1 MIDSFK
7 ILYFS
12 ILPLSYVTI
21 PLQNLLILCY
31 NNRYF
36 LSGKYNLQNGGKGF
50 SMSDIFEIHE
60 MSEEDIKHEYITTA
74 LEAKWDAKKITMET
88 EIWKAVKKRNQ
99 NLHIAYSPLND
110 FTDGKVRIKGNIPS
124 RDKGKRCD
132 YILWHNKGTPLA
144 IVEAKDNNHSSSFG
158 LQQAIS
164 YGVLLNVPFV
174 YTSNGTSFFEHDFTT
189 GLEKEFPLSEFPTA
203 EELMNRWRGV
213 DAEKI
218 LEVENRMTYAIDG
231 ENKCYDV
238 PLCFEEKLLNTPFYS
253 GADCYP
259 PRYYQRN
266 AVNRTLEA
274 IAKHQS
280 RILIAMATGTGKTYT
295 AFQIVWRLIDSGTKK
310 KVLYLADRNN
320 LVDQSIQQDFR
331 PLEKVIHKINFQKED
346 KSKISAYQVYFA
358 LYQQLDSQKHKDES
372 EEETDEEI
380 ALEISKYKEFF
391 SPDFF
396 DLIIVDECH
405 RGSAKADSRW
415 RKILEYFNGATQVGM
430 TATPKETKYVSN
442 IDYFGEPVYS
452 YSLKQGIEDGFL
464 APFKVINVHTN
475 IDDGWRP
482 RKGQEDING
491 NEIEDREYNLSD
503 YDYNII
509 IQDRIDQ
516 VAAEITKY
524 LKETDRMSKT
534 IVFCP
539 TEDAAERMRVALN
552 NLNTDM
558 ALRDNQ
564 GNVKEQYVVRITGSD
579 TYGKSKLDYF
589 ISVGEKYPVIATT
602 SKLLSTGTDCKMVKL
617 IVIDKI
623 IQSVTEFKQIIG
635 RGTRLRYNE
644 GKTHFTIMDFR
655 RVSRLFADP
664 EWDGEI
670 EQNED
675 FGASTGLA
683 TEEEVHDSGTECSQS
698 ADSDGQKDRRTIQ
711 VVAKGGVKITVL
723 ERIVQIYDTD
733 GKLLKTESIED
744 YTKES
749 ILGTYQ
755 TLENFIQTWKGEQK
769 KEIIRNMLKEKGI
782 DLELIKKDQNM
793 TDVDDFDFI
802 CHIAFNQKPLTRR
815 ERAENV
821 KKRDLFGKYGEAA
834 KEVINALL
842 DKYAELGIYDI
853 ESTEILK
860 QNPFTKYG
868 KPASIAKLF
877 GGNNQYWKAL
887 KELEN
892 ELYKVA

>member
-1 MIDSFK
+1 M
-7 ILYFS
+7 
-12 ILPLSYVTI
+12 T
-21 PLQNLLILCY
+21 
-31 NNRYF
+31 
-36 LSGKYNLQNGGKGF
+36 
-50 SMSDIFEIHE
+50 
-60 MSEEDIKHEYITTA
+60 EEDIKLQFITPA
-74 LEAKWDAKKITMET
+74 LTAKWDVKKITMET
-88 EIWKAVKKRNQ
+88 
-99 NLHIAYSPLND
+99 SPANK
-110 FTDGKVRIKGNIPS
+110 FTDGKVHIKGNIPS

-132 YILWHNKGTPLA
+132 YVLWYNKGTPLA

-158 LQQAIS
+158 MQQAIT
-164 YGVLLNVPFV
+164 YGIMMNVPFV
-174 YTSNGTSFFEHDFTT
+174 YTSNGDSFFEHDFTT

-203 EELMNRWRGV
+203 DELMARWRGV
-213 DAEKI
+213 NAEKI
-218 LEVENRMTYAIDG
+218 TEVENRMEYAIDG
-231 ENKCYDV
+231 NAKFYDV
-238 PLCFEEKLLNTPFYS
+238 PLCFDENLMNTPFYS

-274 IAKHQS
+274 IAKQQTH
-280 RILIAMATGTGKTYT
+280 ILIAMATGTGKTYT
-295 AFQIVWRLIDSGTKK
+295 AFQIVWRLIESGTKK

-320 LVDQSIQQDFR
+320 LVDQSIQQDFK

-358 LYQQLDSQKHKDES
+358 LYQQLDSAKRHGEDDEET
-372 EEETDEEI
+372 EEEIE
-380 ALEISKYKEFF
+380 LEVSKYKEYFD
-391 SPDFF
+391 PDFF

-415 RKILEYFNGATQVGM
+415 RKILDYFTGATQIGM

-482 RKGQEDING
+482 KKGQKDIHG

-509 IQDRIDQ
+509 VQDRIDE

-539 TEDAAERMRVALN
+539 TEDAADRMRVALN

-558 ALRDNQ
+558 VQKDNQ

-579 TYGKSKLDYF
+579 KYGKDKLDYF
-589 ISVGEKYPVIATT
+589 ISVSQPYPVIATT
-602 SKLLSTGTDCKMVKL
+602 SKLLSTGSDCKMVKL
-617 IVIDKI
+617 IVIDELI
-623 IQSVTEFKQIIG
+623 NSMTEFKQIIG
-635 RGTRLRYNE
+635 RGTRLRYDD

-670 EQNED
+670 EQDED
-675 FGASTGLA
+675 YDPNSEPKILPETKDP
-683 TEEEVHDSGTECSQS
+683 HDDPDE
-698 ADSDGQKDRRTIQ
+698 DGDGPNTTKVVQ
-711 VVAKGGVKITVL
+711 VVGKGGVNIKVL
-723 ERIVQIYDTD
+723 QRLVSIYDTD
-733 GKLLKTESIED
+733 GKLLKQESIED

-749 ILGTYQ
+749 IIGTYQ
-755 TLENFIQTWKGEQK
+755 TLENFIQTWNGEQK

-821 KKRDLFGKYGEAA
+821 KKRDIFGKYGEAA
-834 KEVINALL
+834 REVINALL

-868 KPASIAKLF
+868 KPARIAALF
-877 GGNNQYWKAL
+877 GGNDKYRQAIR
-887 KELEN
+887 ELEA

>member
-1 MIDSFK
+1 
-7 ILYFS
+7 
-12 ILPLSYVTI
+12 
-21 PLQNLLILCY
+21 
-31 NNRYF
+31 
-36 LSGKYNLQNGGKGF
+36 
-50 SMSDIFEIHE
+50 MSDIFDISQ
-60 MSEEDIKHEYITTA
+60 MTEEDIKLQFITPA
-74 LEAKWDAKKITMET
+74 LTAKWDIKKITMET
-88 EIWKAVKKRNQ
+88 
-99 NLHIAYSPLND
+99 SPLNK
-110 FTDGKVRIKGNIPS
+110 FTDGKVRIKGNVPS

-132 YILWHNKGTPLA
+132 YVLWYNKGTPLA

-158 LQQAIS
+158 MQQAIS
-164 YGVLLNVPFV
+164 YGMMMNVPFV
-174 YTSNGTSFFEHDFTT
+174 YTSNGGSFFEHDFTT

-203 EELMNRWRGV
+203 EELFARWKKDDV
-213 DAEKI
+213 DKNF
-218 LEVENRMTYAIDG
+218 EVVNKQQYHIDG
-231 ENKCYDV
+231 KSDVYDV
-238 PLCFEEKLLNTPFYS
+238 PLCFEEKLMNTPFYS
-253 GADCYP
+253 GAGTYP

-274 IAKHQS
+274 ISRHRN

-295 AFQIVWRLIDSGTKK
+295 AFQIVWRLLEAGAKK

-320 LVDQSIQQDFR
+320 LVDQTINGDFK

-358 LYQQLDSQKHKDES
+358 LYQQLDSAKHKGEEVEET
-372 EEETDEEI
+372 EEEIEAEV
-380 ALEISKYKEFF
+380 SKYKEYFA
-391 SPDFF
+391 PDFF

-415 RKILEYFNGATQVGM
+415 RKILDYFNGATQIGM

-482 RKGQEDING
+482 KSGQKDIHG

-509 IQDRIDQ
+509 IQDRIEE
-516 VAAEITKY
+516 VAQEITKF

-539 TEDAAERMRVALN
+539 TEAAAERMRIALN

-558 ALRDNQ
+558 ILRDVQ
-564 GNVKEQYVVRITGSD
+564 GNIKEQYVVRITGSD
-579 TYGKSKLDYF
+579 KYGKDKLDYF

-602 SKLLSTGTDCKMVKL
+602 SKLLSTGSDCKMVKL
-617 IVIDKI
+617 IVIDELI
-623 IQSVTEFKQIIG
+623 NSMTEFKQIIG
-635 RGTRLRYNE
+635 RGTRLRYDD

-664 EWDGEI
+664 EWDGEV
-670 EQNED
+670 EQDDD
-675 FGASTGLA
+675 FDP
-683 TEEEVHDSGTECSQS
+683 DSQPERPPKPKP
-698 ADSDGQKDRRTIQ
+698 DDPNDGGEIIIDPPERRTIQ
-711 VVAKGGVKITVL
+711 VLGKGGVKIKVL
-723 ERIVQIYDTD
+723 QRLVQIYDTD
-733 GKLLKTESIED
+733 GKLLKQESIED

-749 ILGTYQ
+749 IIGTYQ
-755 TLENFIQTWKGEQK
+755 TLDNFIQTWNGEQK
-769 KEIIRNMLKEKGI
+769 KEVIRNMLKDLGI
-782 DLELIKKDQNM
+782 DLELIKKEQNM
-793 TDVDDFDFI
+793 CDVDDFDFI

-821 KKRDLFGKYGEAA
+821 KKRDIFGKYGEAA
-834 KEVINALL
+834 REVINALL

-868 KPASIAKLF
+868 KPARIAALF
-877 GGNNQYWKAL
+877 GGNDKYRQAIR
-887 KELEN
+887 ELET
-892 ELYKVA
+892 ELYTA

>member
-1 MIDSFK
+1 
-7 ILYFS
+7 
-12 ILPLSYVTI
+12 
-21 PLQNLLILCY
+21 
-31 NNRYF
+31 
-36 LSGKYNLQNGGKGF
+36 
-50 SMSDIFEIHE
+50 MSDILDIGQ
-60 MSEEDIKHEYITTA
+60 MTEEDIKLQYITPA
-74 LEAKWDAKKITMET
+74 LLAKWDIKKITMET
-88 EIWKAVKKRNQ
+88 APVN
-99 NLHIAYSPLND
+99 N
-110 FTDGKVRIKGNIPS
+110 FTDGKVLIKGNVPS

-132 YILWHNKGTPLA
+132 YVLWYNKGTPLA
-144 IVEAKDNNHSSSFG
+144 IVEAKDNNHSTSFG
-158 LQQAIS
+158 MQQAIS
-164 YGVLLNVPFV
+164 YGIMMNVPFV
-174 YTSNGTSFFEHDFTT
+174 YTSNGDSFFEHDFTT

-203 EELMNRWRGV
+203 DELYARWKGV

-218 LEVENRMTYAIDG
+218 VEVESREQYELDG
-231 ENKCYDV
+231 NANVYDV

-253 GADCYP
+253 GSNCYP

-266 AVNRTLEA
+266 AVNRTLAA
-274 IAKHQS
+274 ISQQQT

-295 AFQIVWRLIDSGTKK
+295 AFQIVWRLLESGAKK

-320 LVDQSIQQDFR
+320 LVDQTINGDFK
-331 PLEKVIHKINFQKED
+331 PLEKVIHKINFHKED

-358 LYQQLDSQKHKDES
+358 LYQQLDSARHRGE
-372 EEETDEEI
+372 EVEETEAEIEAEI
-380 ALEISKYKEFF
+380 AKYKEFF
-391 SPDFF
+391 KPDFF

-415 RKILEYFNGATQVGM
+415 RKILDYFSSATQIGM

-464 APFKVINVHTN
+464 APFKVIHVRTS

-482 RKGQEDING
+482 KRGQKDING
-491 NEIEDREYNLSD
+491 AEIEDREYNLSD

-509 IQDRIDQ
+509 IQDRIDE
-516 VAAEITKY
+516 VAREITKF

-539 TEDAAERMRVALN
+539 TEAAAERMRVALN

-558 ALRDNQ
+558 ILKDKQ

-579 TYGKSKLDYF
+579 KYGKEKLDYF
-589 ISVGEKYPVIATT
+589 ISVSQPYPVIATT
-602 SKLLSTGTDCKMVKL
+602 SKLLSTGSDCKMVKL
-617 IVIDKI
+617 IVLDELIN
-623 IQSVTEFKQIIG
+623 SMTEFKQIIG
-635 RGTRLRYNE
+635 RGTRLRYEE

-670 EQNED
+670 EQDDDYNPNPQPETPSEPQPEGECEGD
-675 FGASTGLA
+675 FGNG
-683 TEEEVHDSGTECSQS
+683 
-698 ADSDGQKDRRTIQ
+698 SDDEGSPNGRKEIQ
-711 VVAKGGVKITVL
+711 FVGKGSVTVQVL
-723 ERIVQIYDTD
+723 QRLVSIYDTD
-733 GKLLKTESIED
+733 GKLLKQESIED

-755 TLENFIQTWKGEQK
+755 TLENFIQTWNEEQK
-769 KEIIRNMLKEKGI
+769 KEVIRNMLKERGI
-782 DLELIKKDQNM
+782 DLELIKRDQNM
-793 TDVDDFDFI
+793 MDVDDFDFI
-802 CHIAFNQKPLTRR
+802 CHIAFDQKPLTRR
-815 ERAENV
+815 ERAEKV

-860 QNPFTKYG
+860 QNPFTKFG
-868 KPASIAKLF
+868 KPARIAALF
-877 GGNNQYWKAL
+877 GGNDKYRAVIR
-887 KELEN
+887 ELEN
-892 ELYKVA
+892 ELYKIA

>member
-1 MIDSFK
+1 
-7 ILYFS
+7 
-12 ILPLSYVTI
+12 
-21 PLQNLLILCY
+21 
-31 NNRYF
+31 
-36 LSGKYNLQNGGKGF
+36 
-50 SMSDIFEIHE
+50 MSDIFDIKD
-60 MSEEDIKHEYITTA
+60 MTEEDIKLQYITPA
-74 LEAKWDAKKITMET
+74 LTAKWDVKKITMET
-88 EIWKAVKKRNQ
+88 
-99 NLHIAYSPLND
+99 SPANK
-110 FTDGKVRIKGNIPS
+110 FTDGKVHIKGNIPS

-132 YILWHNKGTPLA
+132 YVLWYNKGTPLA

-158 LQQAIS
+158 MQQAIT
-164 YGVLLNVPFV
+164 YGIMMNVPFV
-174 YTSNGTSFFEHDFTT
+174 YTSNGDSFFEHDFTT

-203 EELMNRWRGV
+203 DELYTRWKGV
-213 DAEKI
+213 DAQKI
-218 LEVENRMTYAIDG
+218 IEVENRERYYIDG
-231 ENKCYDV
+231 KSAAYDV
-238 PLCFEEKLLNTPFYS
+238 PLCFEEKLMNTPFYS

-274 IAKHQS
+274 IAKHQA

-295 AFQIVWRLIDSGTKK
+295 AFQIVWRLIESGTKK

-320 LVDQSIQQDFR
+320 LVDQSIQQDFK
-331 PLEKVIHKINFQKED
+331 PLDKVIHKINFQKED

-358 LYQQLDSQKHKDES
+358 LYQQLDSAKHHNDE
-372 EEETDEEI
+372 EEETEEEI
-380 ALEISKYKEFF
+380 ENELSKYKEFF
-391 SPDFF
+391 TPDFF

-415 RKILEYFNGATQVGM
+415 RKILDYFNGATQIGM

-442 IDYFGEPVYS
+442 INYFGEPVYS

-482 RKGQEDING
+482 RKGQKDIHG

-509 IQDRIDQ
+509 IQDRIDE

-539 TEDAAERMRVALN
+539 TEDAADRMRVALN

-558 ALRDNQ
+558 VLKDNQ

-579 TYGKSKLDYF
+579 KYGKDKLDYF
-589 ISVGEKYPVIATT
+589 ISVSQPYPVIATT
-602 SKLLSTGTDCKMVKL
+602 SKLLSTGSDCKMVKL
-617 IVIDKI
+617 IVIDELI
-623 IQSVTEFKQIIG
+623 NSMTEFKQIIG
-635 RGTRLRYNE
+635 RGTRLRYDD

-670 EQNED
+670 EQDED
-675 FGASTGLA
+675 YNPNPEPKTPLEPGDPDDP
-683 TEEEVHDSGTECSQS
+683 E
-698 ADSDGQKDRRTIQ
+698 DGGDGPIIVDPPTPNPKPIIG
-711 VVAKGGVKITVL
+711 KGGVKVNVL
-723 ERIVQIYDTD
+723 QRLVSIYDTD
-733 GKLLKTESIED
+733 GKLLKQESIED

-755 TLENFIQTWKGEQK
+755 TLENFIQTWNGEQK

-821 KKRDLFGKYGEAA
+821 KKRDIFGKYSEAA
-834 KEVINALL
+834 REVINALL

>member
-1 MIDSFK
+1 
-7 ILYFS
+7 
-12 ILPLSYVTI
+12 
-21 PLQNLLILCY
+21 
-31 NNRYF
+31 
-36 LSGKYNLQNGGKGF
+36 
-50 SMSDIFEIHE
+50 
-60 MSEEDIKHEYITTA
+60 
-74 LEAKWDAKKITMET
+74 MET
-88 EIWKAVKKRNQ
+88 
-99 NLHIAYSPLND
+99 SPLNK

-124 RDKGKRCD
+124 RDKAKRCD
-132 YILWHNKGTPLA
+132 YVLWHNKGTPLA
-144 IVEAKDNNHSSSFG
+144 IVEAKDNNHSTSYG
-158 LQQAIS
+158 MQQAIS
-164 YGVLLNVPFV
+164 YGIMMNVPFV
-174 YTSNGTSFFEHDFTT
+174 YTSNGSSFFEHDFTT
-189 GLEKEFPLSEFPTA
+189 GIEKEFPLSGFPTA
-203 EELMNRWRGV
+203 EELYNRWKNV
-213 DAEKI
+213 DAQKI
-218 LEVENRMTYAIDG
+218 VEVENRTQYSIDG
-231 ENKCYDV
+231 NTKTYDV
-238 PLCFEEKLLNTPFYS
+238 HLLYDEKLLNTPFYS

-274 IAKHQS
+274 IANHQS

-295 AFQIVWRLIDSGTKK
+295 AFQLVWRLLESGEKK

-320 LVDQSIQQDFR
+320 LVDQSIQQDFK

-346 KSKISAYQVYFA
+346 KSKLSAYQVYFA
-358 LYQQLDSQKHKDES
+358 LYQQLDSSKHKSEDAEET
-372 EEETDEEI
+372 EEEIE
-380 ALEISKYKEFF
+380 LEVSKYKEFF
-391 SPDFF
+391 DPDFF

-415 RKILEYFNGATQVGM
+415 RKILDYFNSATQIGM

-475 IDDGWRP
+475 IDDFWRP
-482 RKGQEDING
+482 KKGQKDIYG

-509 IQDRIDQ
+509 VQDRIDE

-558 ALRDNQ
+558 ILRDAN

-579 TYGKSKLDYF
+579 KYGKEKLDYF
-589 ISVGEKYPVIATT
+589 ISVREKYPVIATT
-602 SKLLSTGTDCKMVKL
+602 SKLLSTGSDCKMVKL
-617 IVIDKI
+617 IVIDELI
-623 IQSVTEFKQIIG
+623 NSMTEFKQIIG
-635 RGTRLRYNE
+635 RGTRLRYDE
-644 GKTHFTIMDFR
+644 GKTHFAIMDFR

-670 EQNED
+670 EQSEEFENSPQENNAGKDGENNSESSED
-675 FGASTGLA
+675 ST
-683 TEEEVHDSGTECSQS
+683 DSGENGRNKKTVQIV
-698 ADSDGQKDRRTIQ
+698 G
-711 VVAKGGVKITVL
+711 KGGIKIKVL
-723 ERIVQIYDTD
+723 QRLVSIYDTD
-733 GKLLKTESIED
+733 GKLLKQESIED

-749 ILGTYQ
+749 IVGAYQ
-755 TLENFIQTWKGEQK
+755 TLDNFIQTWNEEQK
-769 KEIIRNMLKEKGI
+769 KEVIRNMLKEKGI

-802 CHIAFNQKPLTRR
+802 CHIAFDQKPLTRR
-815 ERAENV
+815 ERVNNV
-821 KKRDLFGKYGEAA
+821 KKRGLFGKYGEAA

-868 KPASIAKLF
+868 KPARIAALF
-877 GGNNQYWKAL
+877 GGNENYRQAI
-887 KELEN
+887 KELEK
-892 ELYKVA
+892 EIYVA

>member
-1 MIDSFK
+1 
-7 ILYFS
+7 
-12 ILPLSYVTI
+12 
-21 PLQNLLILCY
+21 
-31 NNRYF
+31 
-36 LSGKYNLQNGGKGF
+36 
-50 SMSDIFEIHE
+50 
-60 MSEEDIKHEYITTA
+60 
-74 LEAKWDAKKITMET
+74 
-88 EIWKAVKKRNQ
+88 
-99 NLHIAYSPLND
+99 
-110 FTDGKVRIKGNIPS
+110 
-124 RDKGKRCD
+124 
-132 YILWHNKGTPLA
+132 
-144 IVEAKDNNHSSSFG
+144 
-158 LQQAIS
+158 
-164 YGVLLNVPFV
+164 
-174 YTSNGTSFFEHDFTT
+174 
-189 GLEKEFPLSEFPTA
+189 
-203 EELMNRWRGV
+203 
-213 DAEKI
+213 
-218 LEVENRMTYAIDG
+218 
-231 ENKCYDV
+231 
-238 PLCFEEKLLNTPFYS
+238 
-253 GADCYP
+253 
-259 PRYYQRN
+259 
-266 AVNRTLEA
+266 
-274 IAKHQS
+274 
-280 RILIAMATGTGKTYT
+280 MATGTGKTYT
-295 AFQIVWRLIDSGTKK
+295 AFQIVWRLLESGTKK

-320 LVDQSIQQDFR
+320 LVDQTINGDFK

-358 LYQQLDSQKHKDES
+358 LYQQLDSAKRKGEDV
-372 EEETDEEI
+372 EETDEEI
-380 ALEISKYKEFF
+380 EAEVSKYKEFF
-391 SPDFF
+391 NPDFF

-415 RKILEYFNGATQVGM
+415 RKILDYFSGATQIGM

-464 APFKVINVHTN
+464 APFKVINVHTS

-482 RKGQEDING
+482 KRGQKDIHG
-491 NEIEDREYNLSD
+491 MEIEDREYNLSD

-509 IQDRIDQ
+509 IQDRIDE
-516 VAAEITKY
+516 VAKEITKF

-539 TEDAAERMRVALN
+539 TEDAAERMRIALN

-558 ALRDNQ
+558 ILKDNQ

-579 TYGKSKLDYF
+579 KYGKDKLDYF
-589 ISVGEKYPVIATT
+589 ISVSQPYPVIATT
-602 SKLLSTGTDCKMVKL
+602 SKLLSTGSDCKMVKL
-617 IVIDKI
+617 IVLDELIN
-623 IQSVTEFKQIIG
+623 SMTEFKQIIG
-635 RGTRLRYNE
+635 RGTRLRYDE

-675 FGASTGLA
+675 FGSA
-683 TEEEVHDSGTECSQS
+683 TLTDQKIPEEEKPVTERSRS
-698 ADSDGQKDRRTIQ
+698 DEADEQKLQKRTIQ
-711 VVAKGGVKITVL
+711 IIGKGQIRVDVL
-723 ERIVQIYDTD
+723 QRLVSIYDTD
-733 GKLLKTESIED
+733 GKLLKNESIED

-749 ILGTYQ
+749 IIGTYQ
-755 TLENFIQTWKGEQK
+755 TLENFIQTWNGEQK

-821 KKRDLFGKYGEAA
+821 KKRDIFGKYGEAA

-868 KPASIAKLF
+868 KPSRIAALF
-877 GGNNQYWKAL
+877 GGNDKYRMAL
-887 KELEN
+887 RELEN
-892 ELYKVA
+892 ELYKIA

>member
-1 MIDSFK
+1 MDNKSSLSERDIITK
-7 ILYFS
+7 Y
-12 ILPLSYVTI
+12 ILPAIEQSGWNKQTQIREEVTFTAGRI
-21 PLQNLLILCY
+21 
-31 NNRYF
+31 F
-36 LSGKYNLQNGGKGF
+36 VKGKKTKRG
-50 SMSDIFEIHE
+50 E
-60 MSEEDIKHEYITTA
+60 
-74 LEAKWDAKKITMET
+74 
-88 EIWKAVKKRNQ
+88 KKRAD
-99 NLHIAYSPLND
+99 IIIYYKP
-110 FTDGKVRIKGNIPS
+110 NIPV
-124 RDKGKRCD
+124 
-132 YILWHNKGTPLA
+132 A
-144 IVEAKDNNHSSSFG
+144 VVEAKDNTHTIG
-158 LQQAIS
+158 AGMQQALEYAGTLDIPVAIS
-164 YGVLLNVPFV
+164 
-174 YTSNGTSFFEHDFTT
+174 SNGDGFVIQYRKNCGPQDADGKSIV
-189 GLEKEFPLSEFPTA
+189 SENADIDHFPTPAELWECYKRYNNLETKEA
-203 EELMNRWRGV
+203 EETSLCSYFF
-213 DAEKI
+213 DAEG
-218 LEVENRMTYAIDG
+218 RA
-231 ENKCYDV
+231 
-238 PLCFEEKLLNTPFYS
+238 
-253 GADCYP
+253 
-259 PRYYQRN
+259 PRYYQRI
-266 AVNRTLEA
+266 AINRTVEA
-274 IAKHQS
+274 IARGQN
-280 RILIAMATGTGKTYT
+280 RILLVMATGTGKTYT
-295 AFQIVWRLIDSGTKK
+295 AFQIIYRLWKAGCKK
-310 KVLYLADRNN
+310 RILYLADRNN
-320 LVDQSIQQDFR
+320 LITQTKKGDF
-331 PLEKVIHKINFQKED
+331 KHFKDKCHIIKHKHID
-346 KSKISAYQVYFA
+346 KSYEIYLA
-358 LYQQLDSQKHKDES
+358 LYQGLTNYD
-372 EEETDEEI
+372 EETD
-380 ALEISKYKEFF
+380 AYKQFSK
-391 SPDFF
+391 DFF

-415 RKILEYFNGATQVGM
+415 RKILEYFNGATQIGM

-482 RKGQEDING
+482 RKGQKDIHG

-509 IQDRIDQ
+509 IQDRIDE

-539 TEDAAERMRVALN
+539 TEDAADRMRVALN

-558 ALRDNQ
+558 ILKDNQ

-579 TYGKSKLDYF
+579 KYGKDKLDYF
-589 ISVGEKYPVIATT
+589 ISVSQPYPVIATT
-602 SKLLSTGTDCKMVKL
+602 SKLLSTGSDCKMVKL
-617 IVIDKI
+617 IVIDELI
-623 IQSVTEFKQIIG
+623 NSMTEFKQIIG
-635 RGTRLRYNE
+635 RGTRLRYDD

-664 EWDGEI
+664 DWDGEI

-675 FGASTGLA
+675 FDPKPEPKIPPEPKDPT
-683 TEEEVHDSGTECSQS
+683 D
-698 ADSDGQKDRRTIQ
+698 DSDDDGDGPDNVDPPTPNPKPIIGKGQIRVD
-711 VVAKGGVKITVL
+711 VL
-723 ERIVQIYDTD
+723 QRLVSIYDTD
-733 GKLLKTESIED
+733 GKLLKQESIED

-755 TLENFIQTWKGEQK
+755 TLENFIQTWNGERK

-821 KKRDLFGKYGEAA
+821 KKRDIFGKYGEAA
-834 KEVINALL
+834 REVINALL

-868 KPASIAKLF
+868 KPARIAALF
-877 GGNNQYWKAL
+877 GGNDKYRAAL
-887 KELEN
+887 RELEN

>member
-1 MIDSFK
+1 
-7 ILYFS
+7 
-12 ILPLSYVTI
+12 
-21 PLQNLLILCY
+21 
-31 NNRYF
+31 
-36 LSGKYNLQNGGKGF
+36 
-50 SMSDIFEIHE
+50 MSDIFEKKE
-60 MSEEDIKHEYITTA
+60 MSEEDIKLQYITPA
-74 LEAKWDAKKITMET
+74 LTAKWDVKKITMET
-88 EIWKAVKKRNQ
+88 
-99 NLHIAYSPLND
+99 SPVNN

-132 YILWHNKGTPLA
+132 YVLWRNKGTPLA

-158 LQQAIS
+158 MQQAIA
-164 YGVLLNVPFV
+164 YGVMMNVPFV
-174 YTSNGTSFFEHDFTT
+174 YTSNGDSFFEHDFTT
-189 GLEKEFPLSEFPTA
+189 GLEREFPLAEFPTA
-203 EELMNRWRGV
+203 EELMERWKK
-213 DAEKI
+213 DAVEKNF
-218 LEVENRMTYAIDG
+218 EAIDKKRYYIDG
-231 ENKCYDV
+231 KSEVYDV
-238 PLCFEEKLLNTPFYS
+238 PLYFEEKLMDTPFYS

-274 IAKHQS
+274 ISKKQD

-295 AFQIVWRLIDSGTKK
+295 AFQIVWRLIESGTKK

-320 LVDQSIQQDFR
+320 LVDQSIQQDFK

-358 LYQQLDSQKHKDES
+358 LYQQLDSAKHHGEEDEET
-372 EEETDEEI
+372 EEEIE
-380 ALEISKYKEFF
+380 LEISKYKEFF
-391 SPDFF
+391 APDFF

-415 RKILEYFNGATQVGM
+415 RKILDYFNGATQIGM

-482 RKGQEDING
+482 RKGQKDIDG

-503 YDYNII
+503 YDYSII
-509 IQDRIDQ
+509 IQDRIDE

-524 LKETDRMSKT
+524 LKQTDRMSKT

-558 ALRDNQ
+558 ILRDAQ

-579 TYGKSKLDYF
+579 KYGKDKLDYF
-589 ISVGEKYPVIATT
+589 ISVGESYPVIATT
-602 SKLLSTGTDCKMVKL
+602 SKLLSTGSDCKMVKL
-617 IVIDKI
+617 IVIDELI
-623 IQSVTEFKQIIG
+623 NSMTEFKQIIG
-635 RGTRLRYNE
+635 RGTRLRYSE

-664 EWDGEI
+664 DWDGEI
-670 EQNED
+670 EQSDDYDPNAKPKTPPQPTGTD
-675 FGASTGLA
+675 DPSGGDGPDSTDHPGSNPKPI
-683 TEEEVHDSGTECSQS
+683 VG
-698 ADSDGQKDRRTIQ
+698 R
-711 VVAKGGVKITVL
+711 GGVRVDVL
-723 ERIVQIYDTD
+723 QRLVSIYDTD
-733 GKLLKTESIED
+733 GKLLKQESIED

-755 TLENFIQTWKGEQK
+755 TLENFIQTWNGEQK

-815 ERAENV
+815 ERADNV
-821 KKRDLFGKYGEAA
+821 KKRDVFSKYGKDARD
-834 KEVINALL
+834 VINALL

-868 KPASIAKLF
+868 KPARIAALF
-877 GGNNQYWKAL
+877 GGSDKYRQAIR
-887 KELEN
+887 ELEA
-892 ELYKVA
+892 ELYAA

>member
-1 MIDSFK
+1 
-7 ILYFS
+7 
-12 ILPLSYVTI
+12 
-21 PLQNLLILCY
+21 
-31 NNRYF
+31 
-36 LSGKYNLQNGGKGF
+36 
-50 SMSDIFEIHE
+50 MSDIFDIKD
-60 MSEEDIKHEYITTA
+60 MTEEDIKLQFITPA
-74 LEAKWDAKKITMET
+74 LTAKWDVKKITMET
-88 EIWKAVKKRNQ
+88 
-99 NLHIAYSPLND
+99 SPANK
-110 FTDGKVRIKGNIPS
+110 FTDGKVHIKGNIPS

-132 YILWHNKGTPLA
+132 YVLWYNKGTPLA

-158 LQQAIS
+158 MQQAIT
-164 YGVLLNVPFV
+164 YGIMMNVPFV
-174 YTSNGTSFFEHDFTT
+174 YTSNGDSFFEHDFTT

-203 EELMNRWRGV
+203 EELYNRWKNV

-218 LEVENRMTYAIDG
+218 VEVENRIEYAIDG
-231 ENKCYDV
+231 NTKFYDV
-238 PLCFEEKLLNTPFYS
+238 PLCFEENLMNTPFYS

-274 IAKHQS
+274 IAKQQT

-295 AFQIVWRLIDSGTKK
+295 AFQIVWRLIESGTKK

-320 LVDQSIQQDFR
+320 LVDQSIQQDFK

-358 LYQQLDSQKHKDES
+358 LYQQLDSVKRHGEDDEET
-372 EEETDEEI
+372 EEEIEFE
-380 ALEISKYKEFF
+380 LSKYKEFF
-391 SPDFF
+391 TPDFF

-415 RKILEYFNGATQVGM
+415 RKILDYFNGATQIGM

-482 RKGQEDING
+482 KKGQKDIHG

-509 IQDRIDQ
+509 VQDRIDE

-539 TEDAAERMRVALN
+539 TEDAADRMRVALN

-558 ALRDNQ
+558 VQKDNQ
-564 GNVKEQYVVRITGSD
+564 ENVKEQYVVRITGSD
-579 TYGKSKLDYF
+579 KYGKDKLDYF
-589 ISVGEKYPVIATT
+589 ISVSQPYPVIATT
-602 SKLLSTGTDCKMVKL
+602 SKLLSTGSDCKMVKL
-617 IVIDKI
+617 IVIDELI
-623 IQSVTEFKQIIG
+623 NSMTEFKQIIG

-664 EWDGEI
+664 DWDGEI
-670 EQNED
+670 EQDED
-675 FGASTGLA
+675 FGST
-683 TEEEVHDSGTECSQS
+683 TFSEQRMSEEENSVTERSRS
-698 ADSDGQKDRRTIQ
+698 DSDDEDEQKTEKRTVQIIGKGQIR
-711 VVAKGGVKITVL
+711 VNVL
-723 ERIVQIYDTD
+723 QRLVSIYDTD
-733 GKLLKTESIED
+733 GKLLKQESIED

-755 TLENFIQTWKGEQK
+755 TLENFIQTWNGEQK

-802 CHIAFNQKPLTRR
+802 CHIAFNQKPLTRK

-821 KKRDLFGKYGEAA
+821 KKRDIFGKYGEAA
-834 KEVINALL
+834 REVINALL

-868 KPASIAKLF
+868 KPARIAALF
-877 GGNNQYWKAL
+877 GGNDKYRQAIR
-887 KELEN
+887 ELEA

>member
-1 MIDSFK
+1 
-7 ILYFS
+7 
-12 ILPLSYVTI
+12 
-21 PLQNLLILCY
+21 
-31 NNRYF
+31 
-36 LSGKYNLQNGGKGF
+36 
-50 SMSDIFEIHE
+50 MSDIFDIKD
-60 MSEEDIKHEYITTA
+60 MTEEDIKLQFITPA
-74 LEAKWDAKKITMET
+74 LTAKWDVKKITMET
-88 EIWKAVKKRNQ
+88 
-99 NLHIAYSPLND
+99 SPANK
-110 FTDGKVRIKGNIPS
+110 FTDGKVHIKGNIPS

-132 YILWHNKGTPLA
+132 YVLWYNKATPLA

-158 LQQAIS
+158 MQQAIT
-164 YGVLLNVPFV
+164 YGIMMNVPFV
-174 YTSNGTSFFEHDFTT
+174 YTSNGDSFFEHDFTT

-203 EELMNRWRGV
+203 EELYNRWKNV

-218 LEVENRMTYAIDG
+218 VEVENRMLYSIDG
-231 ENKCYDV
+231 NTKVYDV
-238 PLCFEEKLLNTPFYS
+238 PLCFEENLMNTPFYS

-274 IAKHQS
+274 IAKHQA

-295 AFQIVWRLIDSGTKK
+295 AFQIVWRLIESGTKK

-320 LVDQSIQQDFR
+320 LVDQSIQQDFK

-358 LYQQLDSQKHKDES
+358 LYQQLDSTKHHNDE
-372 EEETDEEI
+372 EEETEEEI
-380 ALEISKYKEFF
+380 ENELSKYKEFF
-391 SPDFF
+391 TPDFF

-415 RKILEYFNGATQVGM
+415 RKILEYFNGATQIGM

-482 RKGQEDING
+482 KKGQKDIHG

-509 IQDRIDQ
+509 VQDRIDE

-539 TEDAAERMRVALN
+539 TEDAADRMRVALN

-558 ALRDNQ
+558 VQKDNQ

-579 TYGKSKLDYF
+579 KYGKDKLDYF
-589 ISVGEKYPVIATT
+589 ISVSQPYPVIATT
-602 SKLLSTGTDCKMVKL
+602 SKLLSTGSDCKMVKL
-617 IVIDKI
+617 IVIDELI
-623 IQSVTEFKQIIG
+623 NSMTEFKQIIG
-635 RGTRLRYNE
+635 RGTRLRYDD

-664 EWDGEI
+664 DWDGEI
-670 EQNED
+670 EQDED
-675 FGASTGLA
+675 FGSTTFNEQRMSDEENSV
-683 TEEEVHDSGTECSQS
+683 TERSRS
-698 ADSDGQKDRRTIQ
+698 DSDDEDEQKTEKRTVQIIGKGQIRVD
-711 VVAKGGVKITVL
+711 VL
-723 ERIVQIYDTD
+723 QRLVSIYDTD
-733 GKLLKTESIED
+733 GKLLKQESIED

-755 TLENFIQTWKGEQK
+755 TLENFIQTWNGEQK

-821 KKRDLFGKYGEAA
+821 KKRDIFGKYGEAA
-834 KEVINALL
+834 REVINALL

-868 KPASIAKLF
+868 KPARIAALF
-877 GGNNQYWKAL
+877 GGNDKYRQAIR
-887 KELEN
+887 ELEA